1 MNIDY
6 FIKNYPKTRPLLEPE
21 IEKIYNSIYL
31 NNRQGSSGATS
42 IAQKL
47 ETWMH
52 LKANK
57 FIRDGRNIL
66 EIGAGTLNHLNF
78 DKSYESYDVI
88 EPFKELY
95 LNSKNRNKVNNFYS
109 DVGDLEKKK
118 YDYVISFATLEHL
131 ENLPYIV
138 STLAKSL
145 NEKGEFISSI
155 PSEGGFL
162 WGLAWRI
169 GTGLEFK
176 LKYNLDYSNLMRHEH
191 INSCFEILYLLKII
205 FQDVEVYKFG
215 LGNHFSLYQCIKCS
229 NPKFENI
236 EKFI

>member
-1 MNIDY
+1 MWACFWNH
-6 FIKNYPKTRPLLEPE
+6 FWTRLKNGSGHFFVTFGVPKW
-21 IEKIYNSIYL
+21 I
-31 NNRQGSSGATS
+31 Q
-42 IAQKL
+42 
-47 ETWMH
+47 
-52 LKANK
+52 
-57 FIRDGRNIL
+57 
-66 EIGAGTLNHLNF
+66 
-78 DKSYESYDVI
+78 
-88 EPFKELY
+88 
-95 LNSKNRNKVNNFYS
+95 
-109 DVGDLEKKK
+109 
-118 YDYVISFATLEHL
+118 
-131 ENLPYIV
+131 
-138 STLAKSL
+138 
-145 NEKGEFISSI
+145 KGEFISSI

-191 INSCFEILYLLKII
+191 INSCFEILFLLKII

>member
-109 DVGDLEKKK
+109 DVG
-118 YDYVISFATLEHL
+118 
-131 ENLPYIV
+131 
-138 STLAKSL
+138 
-145 NEKGEFISSI
+145 
-155 PSEGGFL
+155 
-162 WGLAWRI
+162 
-169 GTGLEFK
+169 
-176 LKYNLDYSNLMRHEH
+176 
-191 INSCFEILYLLKII
+191 YL
-205 FQDVEVYKFG
+205 
-215 LGNHFSLYQCIKCS
+215 
-229 NPKFENI
+229 
-236 EKFI
+236 